1 MRAKRRADVI
11 EVPFPHAEAEAPPS
25 SPPSIPEELDERNL
39 RRERIVYDGIT
50 NLPIHPFE
58 TPERVDERIE
68 NLGVIYLQVGKF
80 FGFEELFG
88 WESYDRVLATVSD
101 GLQDDVRSSRLAP
114 FVHAI
119 RFSGADG
126 FFVLYDLPLP
136 GRGRIPTDLQE
147 EAARLRA
154 GVIRRLRQTLDATT
168 ADLVSILASS
178 LSAFDNPRV
187 RPSRHLVRTLQE
199 AVKTVAQ
206 RQTHERL
213 ELFNGLKSV
222 IGRRQLRPAFQPV
235 RRLSDGG
242 IMGYEALIRGPQGS
256 TLEPPTVLF
265 AVAHENEMDVELETL
280 CLETI
285 FAGLPRAV
293 GEKRLFVNASA
304 MLLRHPVFLD
314 RRNLDAINRSHGDVV
329 VEISEKEMVRD
340 YASFQDVLEQVRKA
354 KLRIAI
360 DDAGSGYSGL
370 ETILHL
376 RPDYIKVAD
385 SLVRKIHADPIKR
398 EILASLDAIGKRIGA
413 TLVAEGIEVEAERKA
428 LVQLGIEFGQG
439 FLLGRPAFQ
448 VSTRASRA

>member
-1 MRAKRRADVI
+1 MRAKRRTDVI
-11 EVPFPHAEAEAPPS
+11 EVPFPPVEAEAEAP
-25 SPPSIPEELDERNL
+25 SPPESLDELQL

-88 WESYDRVLATVSD
+88 WESYDRVLASVSD
-101 GLQDDVRSSRLAP
+101 GLQDDVGSSRLAP
-114 FVHAI
+114 YVRAI

-126 FFVLYDLPLP
+126 FFVLYDLPP
-136 GRGRIPTDLQE
+136 AGRGRSPVDLQE

-154 GVIRRLRQTLDATT
+154 GVVRRLRQTYDGPT
-168 ADLVSILASS
+168 ADLVSVLFSS
-178 LSAFDNPRV
+178 LSVADNPRV
-187 RPSRHLVRTLQE
+187 RPSRHQVRTLQE
-199 AVKTVAQ
+199 AVKIVAQ

-222 IGRRQLRPAFQPV
+222 IGGKQLRPAFQPV
-235 RRLSDGG
+235 RRLADGG

-285 FAGLPRAV
+285 FAGLPKAV

-314 RRNLDAINRSHGDVV
+314 QRNLAAINRSHGDVV
-329 VEISEKEMVRD
+329 IEISEKEMVRD
-340 YASFQDVLEQVRKA
+340 YASFQDVLDTVRRA
-354 KLRIAI
+354 KMRIAI

-376 RPDYIKVAD
+376 KPDYIKVAD
-385 SLVRKIHADPIKR
+385 SLVRKIHGDPIKR

-413 TLVAEGIEVEAERKA
+413 TLVAEGIEVEPERKA
-428 LVQLGIEFGQG
+428 LVELGIEFGQG
-439 FLLGRPAFQ
+439 YLLGKPAFQ
-448 VSTRASRA
+448 VSGRASRT